1 MSRFLKDVEAEL
13 ERAESKHAP
22 MNSLHEAYSV
32 ILEEVDELW
41 DEVRKRSSKRKPKNI
56 RLELIQ
62 IAAMCARAAKN
73 LGFE

>member
-1 MSRFLKDVEAEL
+1 MSKFLKDVEAEL

-22 MNSLHEAYSV
+22 MNSLHEAYAV
-32 ILEEVDELW
+32 IYEEVDELW
-41 DEVRKRSSKRKPKNI
+41 DEVRKRTSKRKPKNI
-56 RLELIQ
+56 RLELVQ